1 MGLKLSGI
9 VINKNFESDITELFS
24 LLSLED
30 YDLQKETTFEVET
43 SQIMENDNLSIGFF
57 GNGTYLSTDVHLLT
71 NDNLL
76 KSASSNLTIIAFY
89 INDTTS
95 TYCFDW
101 FTNGE
106 YLRRKWISYSDKN
119 IDSSENF
126 GEILPAEKKESDY
139 LDIIFDLISLLLDK
153 SFYEID
159 EGEQMFRFAKHK
171 ADNNSKTTTK
181 PFWKK
186 LFGN

>member
-1 MGLKLSGI
+1 MGWKLSGI
-9 VINKNFESDITELFS
+9 IINKNFENNIVELFS
-24 LLSLED
+24 LLQLQDFDLE
-30 YDLQKETTFEVET
+30 KESSFKEET
-43 SQIMENDNLSIGFF
+43 SQFKDDNKLSIGFF

-76 KSASSNLTIIAFY
+76 KAASSGLTILAFY
-89 INDTTS
+89 IYDTTS

-101 FTNGE
+101 FSNGQ
-106 YLRRKWISYSDKN
+106 YLRRKWISHSDKN

-126 GEILPAEKKESDY
+126 GDLLLIEKQEDDD
-139 LDIIFDLISLLLDK
+139 LDIIIGLISSLLGK
-153 SFYEID
+153 SFYDID
-159 EGEQMFRFAKHK
+159 EDEQMFCFSKQTSSM
-171 ADNNSKTTTK
+171 SKTKAK

>member
-1 MGLKLSGI
+1 MGWKLSGI
-9 VINKNFESDITELFS
+9 VINKNFENNITELFS
-24 LLSLED
+24 LLGLED
-30 YDLQKETTFEVET
+30 FDLENESTFEEET
-43 SQIMENDNLSIGFF
+43 SEMLDVDNLSVGFF
-57 GNGTYLSTDVHLLT
+57 GNGTYLSTDVNLMT
-71 NDNLL
+71 NDSLL

-101 FTNGE
+101 FLNGE

-126 GEILPAEKKESDY
+126 GEMLTAEKNEND
-139 LDIIFDLISLLLDK
+139 DMNIIIDLVSSLLDK
-153 SFYEID
+153 NFYDIN
-159 EGEQMFRFAKHK
+159 EGEQMFRFTKQK
-171 ADNNSKTTTK
+171 ADNNLKRK

-186 LFGN
+186 FFGN